1 MAGLSTTQSFADG
14 DTVTAAKLNNIIAN
28 ASIDDD
34 AVTTAKI
41 ADDAVTLAQMANNS
55 VDTAELVDDAVQNS
69 KLETMAAKT
78 VKANATNA
86 TANPTDVAVAANK
99 LLAGTSNSINAV
111 SFTTDL
117 ELDASD
123 SAATLVRASDSL
135 INGKSAVTPVA
146 ANDSLLFYDADGSGN
161 KLRKA
166 TVKSTIQSLDAT
178 SSESGVVSLATQG
191 EIIDTSTIVA
201 SADAIGASVGSPM
214 LAKAWI
220 SMSYNQVH
228 DNDSGTVTVGSSFN
242 LGTPTHNFSSSRGLV
257 TFPFSTNLKS
267 TISSYCVMISAYF
280 WQTVSSSSEIAYG
293 VVTARSNSSF
303 TVQFNNYVNTAVNP
317 AQVDLVVFSL
327 GQ

>member
-14 DTVTAAKLNNIIAN
+14 DTVTAAKLNNIVGY

-166 TVKSTIQSLDAT
+166 TVKSTIQSLGAT

-228 DNDSGTVTVGSSFN
+228 DNNSGTVTVGSSFN
-242 LGTPTHNFSSSRGLV
+242 LGTPTHNFSSSRGLI

-280 WQTVSSSSEIAYG
+280 WQTVGSSSEIAYG
-293 VVTARSNSSF
+293 VVTTRSNSSF
-303 TVQFNNYVNTAVNP
+303 TVQFKNYVDVAVNP